1 MAQTVR
7 NPPAVQET
15 WVLSLGREDSLQK
28 GMATASST
36 FAWRIPWTEKPGGL
50 QSMGSQRV
58 GHDWGIN
65 THTHTHTHVIRH
77 LSKPTECT
85 PPRMNLNVN
94 YRLCLVTMH
103 QCKFIDFN
111 ECTALVGDV
120 NSGKGCA
127 YVGHQVYGSSR
138 LLPAQVCWEPK
149 TVLNNT
155 VYLLKCFENYSVF

>member
-1 MAQTVR
+1 MI
-7 NPPAVQET
+7 
-15 WVLSLGREDSLQK
+15 
-28 GMATASST
+28 
-36 FAWRIPWTEKPGGL
+36 F
-50 QSMGSQRV
+50 RV
-58 GHDWGIN
+58 VKYPIWYYNDGYI
-65 THTHTHTHVIRH
+65 IIH
-77 LSKPTECT
+77 LSKSTECT

-120 NSGKGCA
+120 NSGKGCV
-127 YVGHQVYGSSR
+127 YVGYQVYGSSL

-155 VYLLKCFENYSVF
+155 VYLLKCFENDSVL

>member
-1 MAQTVR
+1 
-7 NPPAVQET
+7 
-15 WVLSLGREDSLQK
+15 
-28 GMATASST
+28 
-36 FAWRIPWTEKPGGL
+36 
-50 QSMGSQRV
+50 
-58 GHDWGIN
+58 
-65 THTHTHTHVIRH
+65 
-77 LSKPTECT
+77 
-85 PPRMNLNVN
+85 MNLNVN

-155 VYLLKCFENYSVF
+155 VYLLKCFEDVSNMSFLNNKTPNKYFLVKGQGLESVFFILKISNFKKKY

>member
-1 MAQTVR
+1 M
-7 NPPAVQET
+7 
-15 WVLSLGREDSLQK
+15 LGEFHGQRSQA
-28 GMATASST
+28 GYS
-36 FAWRIPWTEKPGGL
+36 PWDHKQSDTTEGL
-50 QSMGSQRV
+50 
-58 GHDWGIN
+58 
-65 THTHTHTHVIRH
+65 THTHIHTHVIIH
-77 LSKPTECT
+77 LSKSTECT

-120 NSGKGCA
+120 NSGKGCV
-127 YVGHQVYGSSR
+127 YVGYQVYGSSL

-155 VYLLKCFENYSVF
+155 VYLLKCFENDSVL